1 MNNKLLISVS
11 LPILD
16 ISFDLEVPNIIKVGS
31 LKNIILDYVRNNY
44 NNDMN
49 LGTFRL
55 IKRESGTELD
65 SNLLIKE
72 ILKRISSN
80 IGPMIPEAKIL
91 TIKGRLT

>member
-44 NNDMN
+44 NNYMN

-55 IKRESGTELD
+55 IKRENGIELD
-65 SNLLIKE
+65 SNLLLKDANISNGS
-72 ILKRISSN
+72 ILVLI
-80 IGPMIPEAKIL
+80 
-91 TIKGRLT
+91 

>member
-55 IKRESGTELD
+55 IKRENGIELD
-65 SNLLIKE
+65 SNLLLKDANISNVS
-72 ILKRISSN
+72 ILVLI
-80 IGPMIPEAKIL
+80 
-91 TIKGRLT
+91 

>member
-16 ISFDLEVPNIIKVGS
+16 ISFDLEAPNIIKVGS

-55 IKRESGTELD
+55 IKRENGIELD
-65 SNLLIKE
+65 SNLLLKDANINNGS
-72 ILKRISSN
+72 ILVLI
-80 IGPMIPEAKIL
+80 
-91 TIKGRLT
+91 

>member
-55 IKRESGTELD
+55 IKRENGIELD
-65 SNLLIKE
+65 SNLL
-72 ILKRISSN
+72 LKDANISNGS
-80 IGPMIPEAKIL
+80 IIVLI
-91 TIKGRLT
+91 

>member
-31 LKNIILDYVRNNY
+31 LKNIMLDYVRNNY

-49 LGTFRL
+49 LGTFSL
-55 IKRESGTELD
+55 IKRENGIELD
-65 SNLLIKE
+65 SNLLIKD
-72 ILKRISSN
+72 SN
-80 IGPMIPEAKIL
+80 INNGSIL
-91 TIKGRLT
+91 VLI

>member
-16 ISFDLEVPNIIKVGS
+16 ISFDLEAPNIIKVGS

-55 IKRESGTELD
+55 IKRESGIELD
-65 SNLLIKE
+65 SNLLVKDANISNGS
-72 ILKRISSN
+72 ILVLI
-80 IGPMIPEAKIL
+80 
-91 TIKGRLT
+91 

>member
-55 IKRESGTELD
+55 IKRENGIELD
-65 SNLLIKE
+65 SNLLIKD
-72 ILKRISSN
+72 SN
-80 IGPMIPEAKIL
+80 INNGSIL
-91 TIKGRLT
+91 VLI

>member
-49 LGTFRL
+49 LGTFVITDFMRTVKL
-55 IKRESGTELD
+55 NST
-65 SNLLIKE
+65 
-72 ILKRISSN
+72 
-80 IGPMIPEAKIL
+80 
-91 TIKGRLT
+91 

>member
-44 NNDMN
+44 NNNMN

-65 SNLLIKE
+65 SNLLIKD
-72 ILKRISSN
+72 SN
-80 IGPMIPEAKIL
+80 INNGSIL
-91 TIKGRLT
+91 VLI

>member
-31 LKNIILDYVRNNY
+31 LKNIILDYVRTNY

-49 LGTFRL
+49 FGTFRL
-55 IKRESGTELD
+55 IKRESGIELD
-65 SNLLIKE
+65 SNLLVKDANISNGS
-72 ILKRISSN
+72 ILVLI
-80 IGPMIPEAKIL
+80 
-91 TIKGRLT
+91 

>member
-55 IKRESGTELD
+55 IKRENGIELD
-65 SNLLIKE
+65 SNLLVKDANISNGS
-72 ILKRISSN
+72 ILVLI
-80 IGPMIPEAKIL
+80 
-91 TIKGRLT
+91 

>member
-44 NNDMN
+44 NNNMN

-55 IKRESGTELD
+55 IKRENGIELD
-65 SNLLIKE
+65 SNLLLKDANINNGS
-72 ILKRISSN
+72 ILVLI
-80 IGPMIPEAKIL
+80 
-91 TIKGRLT
+91 

>member
-65 SNLLIKE
+65 SNLLIKD
-72 ILKRISSN
+72 SN
-80 IGPMIPEAKIL
+80 ISNGSIL
-91 TIKGRLT
+91 VLI

>member
-55 IKRESGTELD
+55 IKRENGIELD
-65 SNLLIKE
+65 SNLLLKDANINNGS
-72 ILKRISSN
+72 ILVLI
-80 IGPMIPEAKIL
+80 
-91 TIKGRLT
+91 

>member
-55 IKRESGTELD
+55 IKRENGIELD
-65 SNLLIKE
+65 SNLLLKDANISNGS
-72 ILKRISSN
+72 ILVL
-80 IGPMIPEAKIL
+80 M
-91 TIKGRLT
+91 

>member
-16 ISFDLEVPNIIKVGS
+16 ISFDLEAPNIIKVGS

-65 SNLLIKE
+65 SNLLIKD
-72 ILKRISSN
+72 SN
-80 IGPMIPEAKIL
+80 INNGSIL
-91 TIKGRLT
+91 VLI

>member
-1 MNNKLLISVS
+1 MHNKLLISVS

-55 IKRESGTELD
+55 IKRENGIELD
-65 SNLLIKE
+65 SNLLLKDANISNGS
-72 ILKRISSN
+72 ILVLI
-80 IGPMIPEAKIL
+80 
-91 TIKGRLT
+91 

>member
-31 LKNIILDYVRNNY
+31 LKNIILDYVKNNY

-55 IKRESGTELD
+55 IKRENGIELD
-65 SNLLIKE
+65 SNLLLKDANISNGS
-72 ILKRISSN
+72 ILVLI
-80 IGPMIPEAKIL
+80 
-91 TIKGRLT
+91 

>member
-31 LKNIILDYVRNNY
+31 LKNIILDYIRNNY

-55 IKRESGTELD
+55 IKRENGTELD
-65 SNLLIKE
+65 SNLLIKDANINNGS
-72 ILKRISSN
+72 ILVLI
-80 IGPMIPEAKIL
+80 
-91 TIKGRLT
+91 

>member
-55 IKRESGTELD
+55 IKRENGIELD
-65 SNLLIKE
+65 SNLLLKDVNISNGS
-72 ILKRISSN
+72 ILVLI
-80 IGPMIPEAKIL
+80 
-91 TIKGRLT
+91 

>member
-1 MNNKLLISVS
+1 MNNKLLIIVS

-55 IKRESGTELD
+55 IKRENGIELD
-65 SNLLIKE
+65 SNLLLKDANISNGS
-72 ILKRISSN
+72 ILVLI
-80 IGPMIPEAKIL
+80 
-91 TIKGRLT
+91 

>member
-55 IKRESGTELD
+55 IKRENGIELD
-65 SNLLIKE
+65 SNLLLKE
-72 ILKRISSN
+72 ANISNGSILVLI
-80 IGPMIPEAKIL
+80 
-91 TIKGRLT
+91 

>member
-55 IKRESGTELD
+55 IKRENGIELD
-65 SNLLIKE
+65 SNLLVKDANINNGS
-72 ILKRISSN
+72 ILVLI
-80 IGPMIPEAKIL
+80 
-91 TIKGRLT
+91 

>member
-11 LPILD
+11 SPILD

-55 IKRESGTELD
+55 IKRENGIELD
-65 SNLLIKE
+65 SNLLLKDANISNGS
-72 ILKRISSN
+72 ILVLI
-80 IGPMIPEAKIL
+80 
-91 TIKGRLT
+91 

>member
-55 IKRESGTELD
+55 IKRENGTELD
-65 SNLLIKE
+65 SNLLIKD
-72 ILKRISSN
+72 SN
-80 IGPMIPEAKIL
+80 INNGSIL
-91 TIKGRLT
+91 VLI

>member
-55 IKRESGTELD
+55 IKRESGIELD
-65 SNLLIKE
+65 SNLLVKD
-72 ILKRISSN
+72 SN
-80 IGPMIPEAKIL
+80 ISNGSIL
-91 TIKGRLT
+91 VLI

>member
-1 MNNKLLISVS
+1 MISVS

-55 IKRESGTELD
+55 IKRENGIELD
-65 SNLLIKE
+65 SNLLLKDANISNGS
-72 ILKRISSN
+72 ILVLI
-80 IGPMIPEAKIL
+80 
-91 TIKGRLT
+91 

>member
-55 IKRESGTELD
+55 IKRENGIELD
-65 SNLLIKE
+65 SNLLLKDANISNGS
-72 ILKRISSN
+72 ILLLI
-80 IGPMIPEAKIL
+80 
-91 TIKGRLT
+91 